1 MTLNNTLSGRCN
13 ACIKNDSKWL
23 IIGETDL
30 NTKKK
35 QMKRVA
41 SIMHNLKKNI
51 SIKMWAL
58 DMLEI
63 IS

>member
-1 MTLNNTLSGRCN
+1 
-13 ACIKNDSKWL
+13 
-23 IIGETDL
+23 
-30 NTKKK
+30 
-35 QMKRVA
+35 MKRVA

-51 SIKMWAL
+51 LIKMWAL